1 MRTPEKPIE
10 QREPGRRQRHGEVRH
25 EAPEIHGRGHGRGR
39 EQSTGAQHHER
50 VRAEETAARSTRGRR
65 GALAGPGCT
74 PPRSRASKSTN
85 KKEQLSRGGGG
96 EIWGRWVPLARAARA
111 RRASSTACAIG
122 GSPRRRRRH
131 CAIVPAVRAA
141 RRRTGRRGAPLAT
154 CRHARIAAPDGPARR
169 HLIRSRYIKKTCK
182 EIFVRTCRRKFKSYL
197 ESASRIARSTALRV
211 L

>member
-1 MRTPEKPIE
+1 MKATLRP
-10 QREPGRRQRHGEVRH
+10 
-25 EAPEIHGRGHGRGR
+25 
-39 EQSTGAQHHER
+39 
-50 VRAEETAARSTRGRR
+50 
-65 GALAGPGCT
+65 
-74 PPRSRASKSTN
+74 PPRSRARKSTN

-197 ESASRIARSTALRV
+197 ESASRIARSTKIGDAAHRHESDGGGTRTPCV
-211 L
+211 SQFKVARRTSP